1 LIRIYLS
8 LFKFGTLHMMLHFRN
23 DCCCDEPV

>member
-1 LIRIYLS
+1 